1 MPDSSD
7 PVRRSVLPQPAKP
20 VSVDIAEALSS
31 GSRSSGPMLTRDQ
44 ILDAAVACL
53 DEGGY
58 DGLTIRNLATR
69 LGCAVGTMYR
79 YFDDK
84 HELLVQ
90 CGNRL
95 MQPVLEAL
103 DENPADF
110 HQSVDRYINAAESDP
125 ELYQIMF
132 WLPRRQG
139 RAEVPVV
146 IGTIIDRWAAL
157 LGDSIEARRRF
168 AAIHGQLTL
177 GERPGIAIDD
187 IAPSAPEPSP
197 AQAPESDDITLL

>member
-1 MPDSSD
+1 MPDSPD
-7 PVRRSVLPQPAKP
+7 QVRSSVLPHPSKP
-20 VSVDIAEALSS
+20 VSVDLAEALSG
-31 GSRSSGPMLTRDQ
+31 GSRSAGPMLSRAQ

-69 LGCAVGTMYR
+69 LGCAVGTVYR

-95 MQPVLEAL
+95 MQGVLDVLAKESPDYHA
-103 DENPADF
+103 
-110 HQSVDRYINAAESDP
+110 SVDRYIAAAESDP

-139 RAEVPVV
+139 QVGVPEVVQQ
-146 IGTIIDRWAAL
+146 IIDRWAAL
-157 LGDSIEARRRF
+157 LGDTIEARRRF
-168 AAIHGQLTL
+168 AAVHGQLTL
-177 GERPGIAIDD
+177 GESPGIAIDD
-187 IAPSAPEPSP
+187 IAPSAPEPPLTQSP
-197 AQAPESDDITLL
+197 EPDDITLL